1 MPYDTEVIRKA
12 YKSKYNLALEN
23 QIIVLMTTNGEKW
36 HYFAVKRLYALLRR
50 VTSKRA
56 GNFYCLNCFHSYRM
70 EKA

>member
-36 HYFAVKRLYALLRR
+36 HYFAVKSCMHYLE
-50 VTSKRA
+50 
-56 GNFYCLNCFHSYRM
+56 G
-70 EKA
+70 